1 MDDETKTLPAMHSGL
16 APDSIVRQELSDWRV
31 LLGGGRAL
39 LLQLAHPAVAAGVAQ
54 HSTFTFDPWKR
65 LSRTLDL
72 YIGGI
77 IFGSTDE
84 AVTAGM
90 RLRAMHAR
98 IKGID
103 SAGRCYHAL
112 DPSAFHWVHA
122 TLIDGLVTLAE
133 RFGNPLKKE
142 ALARAYGEMR
152 EVGRLCGLREQ
163 DMPPDWPS
171 FRNYFDETCDLL
183 EDNPVVHQ
191 LMATIACA
199 PRPPGVPLPDHLW
212 RTVVWPPLGHLVTLC
227 AVGLLPASV
236 RQRLRLPWNC
246 ARELELNAY
255 AALIRRVFPFIP
267 ARIRMHS
274 WAYTAYGR
282 APA

>member
-1 MDDETKTLPAMHSGL
+1 MW
-16 APDSIVRQELSDWRV
+16 RELSDWRV

-39 LLQLAHPAVAAGVAQ
+39 LLQVAHPAVAAGVAQ

-65 LSRTLDL
+65 LMRTLDL
-72 YIGGI
+72 YVGGI
-77 IFGSTDE
+77 IFGSSDE
-84 AVTAGM
+84 AVAAGM

-103 SAGRCYHAL
+103 RAGRSYNAL
-112 DPSAFHWVHA
+112 DPSVFHWVHA
-122 TLIDGLVTLAE
+122 TLTDGLVTLSE

-152 EVGRLCGLREQ
+152 EVGRLCGLREH

-171 FRNYFDETCDLL
+171 FRKYFDDTCGVL
-183 EDNPVVHQ
+183 EDNPVVRQ
-191 LMATIACA
+191 VMAAIACA
-199 PRPPGVPLPDHLW
+199 PPPPGLLLPDLLW
-212 RTVVWPPLGHLVTLC
+212 RTLVWPPLGHLATLC

-236 RQRLRLPWNC
+236 RERLRLPWNR
-246 ARELELNAY
+246 AQELELNAC
-255 AALIRRVFPFIP
+255 AALIRRAFPFMP

-274 WAYTAYGR
+274 WAYSAYRR
-282 APA
+282 AAA